1 MLPRGVA
8 QELECDG
15 CSGCAVDGFR
25 ISVTSPGDAY
35 QAFQRL
41 SPFRVQDILLVSSL
55 YDAFTLQEDG
65 RLDELI
71 LSEFLELSLHHTPGL
86 THVSSGAEAIR
97 LAQVERRFNLIITAP
112 DPGDMDAPELARELR
127 RAGLDVPVVV
137 LAFDNNERKEFAG
150 RQDLLGI
157 ERVFLWQGNA
167 RILVAIVKGV
177 EDRRNAAHD
186 TALVGVPVILVVED
200 NVRYYSSFL
209 PTIYTELITQS
220 HRLISEGLNVSHK
233 LVRTRARPKI
243 LLATTFE
250 EAWALFDQYRPYLL
264 GLISDIEFPRGGTL
278 SREAGFELAR
288 MARAA
293 VPDLPILLQ
302 SSRAGFAA
310 GAQTLGI
317 PFLRK
322 YSDTLLSD
330 LRRFMV
336 EQFAFGDFVFRTPDG
351 AEVGRA
357 GDLKTM
363 ERLLSTIPAASLAY
377 HAERNDFSRWL
388 TSRTEFA
395 LAHKLR
401 PRKLADF
408 ASLEHLRRDLIDSIA
423 DLRRE
428 QRETLIADFDRH
440 TFDGTGSF
448 FARIGG
454 GSLGGKARGLAFL
467 RYLLKY
473 HQAEH
478 RFPGVHIAVPPAI
491 VIATD
496 CFDQFLARND
506 LLELALQGS
515 DDAEI
520 LWRFL
525 AAPLPKAVMADLRRL
540 LEHVRWPLAVR
551 SSSLLEDSQ
560 YLPLT
565 GVYQTYMLCNNHPS
579 LKQRLAQLEQAI
591 KRVYASTFSQHAKA
605 YLRATPYR
613 LEEEKMAVVLQKV
626 VGARH
631 GNRYYPDFSG
641 VARTHNF
648 YPVPPLRAEDGVA
661 AVALGLGRTVVD
673 GERCLAFSPRHPRQ
687 ILNFSSAEDILAN
700 SQREFWALELEQ
712 ALEPLDPEQRMRE
725 TRFPLSVAESDG
737 MLTAVG
743 STYSAEDHTVRD
755 GLSRGGV
762 RLVTFAPVLKHGVF
776 PLAEILSHLLDLG
789 SQGVNREAEIEFA
802 VRLGGPGGDPAE
814 FGFLQVRPL
823 VLMRQSEA
831 GALAEV
837 PNEQLVCR
845 SPRVLGSGVLTELR
859 DLVVVDVHRFDRAQ
873 SRAVAQQV
881 ARCNAML
888 LAEERRYALIGV
900 GRWGSADPSV
910 GIPVTWDEISAA
922 RVIVEA
928 GFRDLRVTPSQGSHF
943 FQNLTLFQ
951 VGYFTVNAAANEG
964 FVDWDWIASHPAH
977 FELPLVR
984 HLRFDQ
990 PLLVKMGG
998 KGGWGVIYKPGRSD

>member
-1 MLPRGVA
+1 MTPA
-8 QELECDG
+8 
-15 CSGCAVDGFR
+15 
-25 ISVTSPGDAY
+25 TGDAY
-35 QAFQRL
+35 QAFQSL
-41 SPFRVQDILLVSSL
+41 MPFRVQDILLVSSL

-65 RLDELI
+65 RLNELI
-71 LSEFLELSLHHTPGL
+71 LGEFLELSLHHTPGL
-86 THVSSGAEAIR
+86 THVSSAAEALR
-97 LAQVERRFNLIITAP
+97 LAQAERRFNLIITAP
-112 DPGDMDAPELARELR
+112 HPGDMDATALAREVR

-137 LAFDNNERKEFAG
+137 LAFDNNERKDFVT
-150 RQDLLGI
+150 RYDLSDV

-177 EDRRNAAHD
+177 EDRRNVAHD

-209 PTIYTELITQS
+209 PAIYTELIGQS
-220 HRLISEGLNVSHK
+220 HRLISEGLNLSHK

-243 LLATTFE
+243 LLASTFE
-250 EAWALFDQYRPYLL
+250 EAWELFTRYRPHLL
-264 GLISDIEFPRGGTL
+264 GLISDVEFPRGGTS

-302 SSRAGFAA
+302 SGRPEFAA
-310 GAQTLGI
+310 GAQAIGV

-322 YSDTLLSD
+322 YSDTLLAD
-330 LRRFMV
+330 VRRFMV
-336 EQFAFGDFVFRTPDG
+336 EQFALGDFVFRLPNG

-357 GDLKTM
+357 RDLKAM
-363 ERLLSTIPAASLAY
+363 EKLLGTVPAASLAY

-401 PRKLADF
+401 PRQLADF
-408 ASLEHLRRDLIDSIA
+408 PSLEHLRRDLIDSIA
-423 DLRRE
+423 EYRRE
-428 QRETLIADFDRH
+428 QREVLIADFDRP
-440 TFDGTGSF
+440 TFDGTGNF

-467 RYLLKY
+467 RFLLNY
-473 HQAEH
+473 HRAEG
-478 RFPGVHIAVPPAI
+478 RFPGVHIAVPPAV

-496 CFDQFLARND
+496 CFDQFLAKNR
-506 LLELALQGS
+506 LLELALTGS
-515 DDAEI
+515 DDREI
-520 LWRFL
+520 LGRFL
-525 AAPLPKAVMADLRRL
+525 DAPLPKGVVADLRRF

-565 GVYQTYMLCNNHPS
+565 GVYQTYMLPNNHPS

-591 KRVYASTFSQHAKA
+591 KRVFASTFSRHAKA

-613 LEEEKMAVVLQKV
+613 LEEEKMAVILQKV

-631 GNRYYPDFSG
+631 GTCYYPDFSG

-661 AVALGLGRTVVD
+661 AVALGLGRSVVE
-673 GERCLAFSPRHPRQ
+673 GERCLTFSPRHPRQ

-700 SQREFWALELEQ
+700 SQREFWALELEP
-712 ALEPLDPEQRMRE
+712 ALDAIDPEQTMRE
-725 TRFPLSVAESDG
+725 TRFPLATAEAHG
-737 MLTAVG
+737 TLAAVG
-743 STYSAEDHTVRD
+743 STYSEENHAVHD
-755 GLSRGGV
+755 GLSRRGV
-762 RLVTFAPVLKHGVF
+762 RLVTFAPILKHGVF
-776 PLAEILSHLLDLG
+776 PLAEILSELLRLG
-789 SQGVNREAEIEFA
+789 RQGVNREAEIEFA
-802 VRLGGPGGDPAE
+802 VQLSRSPGEPAE

-823 VLMRQSEA
+823 VLMRESEA

-837 PNEQLVCR
+837 RDEQLVCR
-845 SPRVLGSGVLTELR
+845 SPRVLGSGVVTDLR
-859 DLVVVDVHRFDRAQ
+859 DLVVVDVHRYDRAQ
-873 SRAVAQQV
+873 SHAVAQQV
-881 ARCNAML
+881 TRCNAL
-888 LAEERRYALIGV
+888 LATEGRPYLLIGV
-900 GRWGSADPSV
+900 GRWGSRDPWL

-943 FQNLTLFQ
+943 FQNLTSFQ
-951 VGYFTVNAAANEG
+951 VGYFTVNAEAGEG
-964 FVDWDWIASHPAH
+964 FVDWEWLLSQPTQT
-977 FELPLVR
+977 ELPFVR
-984 HLRFDQ
+984 HLRFDR
-990 PLLVKMGG
+990 PLMVKMGG
-998 KGGWGVIYKPGRSD
+998 KEGWGVIYKPGCGET